1 MNDCDEFQF
10 RYQFFTAIYAKNLQ
24 EDNTTRVFD
33 LALFYTDL
41 EIMFDTW
48 TVLHSEGFDEIQFR
62 YQFDTAIYAKNLQ

>member
-1 MNDCDEFQF
+1 MNDCGEFQF
-10 RYQFFTAIYAKNLQ
+10 RYQFVTAIYAKNLQ
-24 EDNTTRVFD
+24 EDNITRVFD

-62 YQFDTAIYAKNLQ
+62 Y